1 MLTSDLLRF
10 KIEGHRIKP
19 RYLTRK
25 QAGQYLSIAD
35 DLIAIY
41 NSHVGKSRKDLD
53 NALDEYEAE
62 RVDYKIIRGLTK
74 LLDGF
79 AEFEPSE
86 SFDHTQFRLRLFE
99 FAERFRP
106 LVRQLDLVHQTTP
119 DDVVQEFTA
128 EYGARP
134 QDLYGDL
141 PEAQSLVEMQR
152 TVTPEELLRRY
163 NLALAQGIL
172 YRCHTMQIILQDS
185 YKTVFR
191 YLKLAQ
197 LMHKIAKQE
206 EGCRITI
213 DGPLSLF
220 RRTQKYGV
228 NMARFLPGLLLAEK
242 WQMTAAVRT
251 EAGEKYFFLDQDC
264 GLVSTYKKGHIFDSA
279 VEEALYKQFTKR
291 DTEWSIER
299 ESEVVNLGDRV
310 LIPDFKF
317 VHPDGRQALLEIV
330 GFWTPEYLESKLG
343 KLRQSNR
350 EDLVIAVNE
359 NLNCSRETFAGP
371 VLFYKTRV
379 KVRDVLEILEAVTS
393 H

>member
-1 MLTSDLLRF
+1 MLTSDLLRY

-35 DLIAIY
+35 DLIALY
-41 NSHVGKSRKDLD
+41 NSHVGKRRRDLD

-79 AEFEPSE
+79 AEFEPAE
-86 SFDHTQFRLRLFE
+86 AFDHTEFRLRLFE

-106 LVRQLDLVHQTTP
+106 LVREVDLVHQTTR
-119 DDVVQEFTA
+119 DDVMQRFSA
-128 EYGARP
+128 EYGVRP

-141 PEAQSLVEMQR
+141 PDAQILVDMQR
-152 TVTPEELLRRY
+152 TLTPEELLRRY

-172 YRCHTMQIILQDS
+172 YRCHTMQITLHDS

-197 LMHKIAKQE
+197 LMHKIEKQE
-206 EGCRITI
+206 VGYRITI

-228 NMARFLPGLLLAEK
+228 NMARFLPGLLLAHK

-251 EAGEKYFFLDQDC
+251 ETGEKYFSLDQNC
-264 GLVSTYKKGHIFDSA
+264 GLVSTYKAGHVFDSA

-291 DTEWSIER
+291 DTEWRIER
-299 ESEVVNLGDRV
+299 EGEVVDFGDTV

-317 VHPDGRQALLEIV
+317 VHADGRQALLEIV

-343 KLRQSNR
+343 KLRRANR
-350 EDLVIAVNE
+350 EDLLIAVNE
-359 NLNCSRETFAGP
+359 NLNCSKQAFTGP

-379 KVRDVLEILEAVTS
+379 KVRDVLNLLEEIS
-393 H
+393 SR